1 MRRLIAVGV
10 ILILIISFCF
20 FSSYIVTQKT
30 DTVRKLLDNSIELFN
45 NENYDLCTHK
55 LQQLENYWIDTES
68 IMIQLVNRQ
77 RLEEIGEKL
86 AVAKAFAKEKD
97 EAEFSAA
104 CEEIKIMLSH
114 LTKEEGFII

>member
-10 ILILIISFCF
+10 ILVLIIGFCF
-20 FSSYIVTQKT
+20 YSSNIVTKKT
-30 DTVRKLLDNSIELFN
+30 NKVTVLLENSIELFN
-45 NENYDLCTHK
+45 NENYDLCTEK
-55 LQQLENYWIDTES
+55 LQELENYWIDTET

-86 AVAKAFAKEKD
+86 AVAKAFAKGKD
-97 EAEFSAA
+97 KAEFSAV
-104 CEEIKIMLSH
+104 CEEIKIMISH